1 MIHRK
6 DAEARRKQI
15 SLRLCV
21 SAVKHGNSKRLS
33 PLLTHHIVQRV
44 RAPEYT
50 PVLADAADVLS
61 DQLRVQIERLGAVLK
76 PHLAELETS
85 FRLRLRKLH
94 HDPKQIKALCAI
106 TPGAAARILSSDQ
119 PAADFFELVEY
130 SGRRLA
136 KLNVPP
142 AGIVRAL
149 REYDRVLDP
158 VLILSHPD
166 EYKNFRWAR
175 EQLQFCIIL
184 TLNNAYYQV
193 REAET
198 QAFYGLFHA
207 ELQAENLEDLLDR
220 FLCTLVGFCHAE
232 DGRLLLFDASE
243 LVALGRRALGRLAKP
258 HLIKRGQPSDHLILD
273 PAFRARFSWFWS
285 VPLLVH
291 GRVAGLLQLAF
302 SSEYHW
308 LPRELELLDAVGE
321 RCMRAAEKARLL
333 EDLARREEQVR
344 HLSEHMMQVE
354 EEERRRISRE
364 LHDEAGQSLLCIRL
378 KLEMLGMKAPENL
391 RGSITETRELTEHT
405 IAGIRRTIAALSP
418 ALLEQLGLAA
428 ALRQMARRFRDI
440 YPGRVRL
447 RLPARCEPLPREC
460 ETTAFRLAQECF
472 HNIAKHAQ
480 ASTVNLSLQSSD
492 GILRLNVEDDGV
504 GFDVKAALEKPN
516 SYGLAGMRERV
527 ALLGGKIEIRSRPHR
542 GTLVLIELP
551 IRTQRRKV
559 PVVGAAESAD

>member
-1 MIHRK
+1 MQPHSGLGRVRVG
-6 DAEARRKQI
+6 RRK
-15 SLRLCV
+15 RLPYF
-21 SAVKHGNSKRLS
+21 NSQRLS
-33 PLLTHHIVQRV
+33 PLQPHHIVQRV

-61 DQLRVQIERLGAVLK
+61 DQLRLQLERLAAVLK
-76 PHLAELETS
+76 PHLAELDTG
-85 FRLRLRKLH
+85 FRQRLRKLQ

-119 PAADFFELVEY
+119 SPADFFEVVEY

-220 FLCTLVGFCHAE
+220 FLRTLVRFCHAE
-232 DGRLLLFDASE
+232 DGRLRLFDGSE
-243 LVALGRRALGRLAKP
+243 PVALGRRALARLAKT
-258 HLIKRGQPSDHLILD
+258 HLIERGHPSDCLILD
-273 PAFRARFSWFWS
+273 PGFRSRFPWFWS

-321 RCMRAAEKARLL
+321 RCMRAAEKARLM

-344 HLSEHMMQVE
+344 QLSEHMMQVE

-378 KLEMLGMKAPENL
+378 KLEMLGNTAPENL
-391 RGSITETRELTEHT
+391 RGPITETRELTEHT

-418 ALLEQLGLAA
+418 AVLEQLGLAA
-428 ALRQMARRFRDI
+428 ALRQMAHRFRDI

-447 RLPARCEPLPREC
+447 HLPSRREPLPRGC
-460 ETTAFRLAQECF
+460 EITAFRLAQECF
-472 HNIAKHAQ
+472 HNIAKHAR
-480 ASTVNLSLQSSD
+480 ASTVNLSLESSD

-504 GFDVKAALEKPN
+504 GFDVNAAREKN
-516 SYGLAGMRERV
+516 GSYGLAGMRERV
-527 ALLGGKIEIRSRPHR
+527 ALLGGKLEIRSRPNG
-542 GTLVLIELP
+542 GTRISVELP
-551 IRTQRRKV
+551 IRPRRKE
-559 PVVGAAESAD
+559 PVVGATESGN

>member
-1 MIHRK
+1 
-6 DAEARRKQI
+6 
-15 SLRLCV
+15 
-21 SAVKHGNSKRLS
+21 
-33 PLLTHHIVQRV
+33 V
-44 RAPEYT
+44 RAPQYT

-61 DQLRVQIERLGAVLK
+61 DQLRAQLERLAAVLK
-76 PHLAELETS
+76 PHLAELDKS
-85 FRLRLRKLH
+85 FRLRLRQLR
-94 HDPKQIKALCAI
+94 HDPKQIKALCAV
-106 TPGAAARILSSDQ
+106 TPGAAARILSSDH
-119 PAADFFELVEY
+119 PPADFFELVEY

-198 QAFYGLFHA
+198 EAFYGLFHA
-207 ELQAENLEDLLDR
+207 EMQAENLEGLLDR
-220 FLCTLVGFCHAE
+220 FLRTLVQFCHAE
-232 DGRLLLFDASE
+232 DGRLGLFDGSE
-243 LVALGRRALGRLAKP
+243 PVALGRRVLALLAKP
-258 HLIKRGQPSDHLILD
+258 HLIERGQPSDCLILD
-273 PAFRARFSWFWS
+273 PAFRARFPWFWS

-302 SSEYHW
+302 SSEYQW

-321 RCMRAAEKARLL
+321 RCMRAAEKVRLV

-344 HLSEHMMQVE
+344 QLGEHMMQVE

-378 KLEMLGMKAPENL
+378 KLEMMGNTAPESL
-391 RGSITETRELTEHT
+391 RGPITETRELTEHT
-405 IAGIRRTIAALSP
+405 ITGIRRTIAALSP
-418 ALLEQLGLAA
+418 AVLEQLGLAA
-428 ALRQMARRFRDI
+428 ALRQMAHRFRDI

-447 RLPARCEPLPREC
+447 HLPAHRRPLTRGCEI
-460 ETTAFRLAQECF
+460 TAFRLAQECF
-472 HNIAKHAQ
+472 HNIAKHAR
-480 ASTVNLSLQSSD
+480 ASTVNLSLQSTD

-504 GFDVKAALEKPN
+504 GFDVKAALEKRG

-527 ALLGGKIEIRSRPHR
+527 ALLGGKLEIRSRPHS
-542 GTLVLIELP
+542 GTRISVELP
-551 IRTQRRKV
+551 VRTRRRKET
-559 PVVGAAESAD
+559 VVGATESAN